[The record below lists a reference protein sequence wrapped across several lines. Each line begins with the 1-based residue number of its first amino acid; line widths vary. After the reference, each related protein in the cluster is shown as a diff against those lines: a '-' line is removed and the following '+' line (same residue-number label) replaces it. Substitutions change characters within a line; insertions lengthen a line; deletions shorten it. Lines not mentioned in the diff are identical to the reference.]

1 MVSISSRFLVLE
13 LLLIK
18 VKSTFKCYTTTINTH
33 IRLTL
38 IEVNWGKGQ
47 NNLLVFANNVGSCQM
62 WLACSTAESEVMR
75 QSLRKVQKSVT
86 GQLSSNFS
94 YFQRDRREKLGSAA
108 ASPSVFWPC
117 WVSTPCLH
125 SPALTLA
132 STRSN
137 WLSARSLAQKFDSA
151 VSYWSC
157 ELSVTVPFHESWL
170 PENYYLHDH
179 NIVKWSLFNV
189 WITSNTLKLK

>member
-125 SPALTLA
+125 SPALTLPISQSERFHA
-132 STRSN
+132 F
-137 WLSARSLAQKFDSA
+137 WLA
-151 VSYWSC
+151 VSKKPRPEIRLRCFLLVLRAVGHCALSRVMTSRKLLPTWS
-157 ELSVTVPFHESWL
+157 
-170 PENYYLHDH
+170 
-179 NIVKWSLFNV
+179 
-189 WITSNTLKLK
+189 